1 MPPSTQTAHRC
12 RRHPNVRVPDMELDV
27 RRDAFNGL
35 IEIEANA
42 LVQLVRRRNR
52 AYAGE
57 DPLRCWRKRGLLGLL
72 VRLEDKLNR
81 FETFIQGGGATHEAW
96 REVLQDIAGYA
107 LCGLV
112 WVASADDPALLDPPE
127 ADT

>member
-1 MPPSTQTAHRC
+1 MTA
-12 RRHPNVRVPDMELDV
+12 
-27 RRDAFNGL
+27 AQA
-35 IEIEANA
+35 EANA
-42 LVQLVRRRNR
+42 NRRHFDRLLSAEMLALAELVRGRNVT
-52 AYAGE
+52 YAGA

-81 FETFIQGGGATHEAW
+81 FETFLERGGATEDAW

-112 WVASADDPALLDPPE
+112 WVASGDDPAVLDTPDE
-127 ADT
+127 QAS

>member
-1 MPPSTQTAHRC
+1 MSATDTDANAN
-12 RRHPNVRVPDMELDV
+12 RRHFDRLLSTEML
-27 RRDAFNGL
+27 
-35 IEIEANA
+35 A
-42 LVQLVRRRNR
+42 LADLVRGRNV
-52 AYAGE
+52 ACAGA

-81 FETFIQGGGATHEAW
+81 CETFLEGGGATEEAW

-112 WVASADDPALLDPPE
+112 WVASAEDPAVLDQPE
-127 ADT
+127 AET